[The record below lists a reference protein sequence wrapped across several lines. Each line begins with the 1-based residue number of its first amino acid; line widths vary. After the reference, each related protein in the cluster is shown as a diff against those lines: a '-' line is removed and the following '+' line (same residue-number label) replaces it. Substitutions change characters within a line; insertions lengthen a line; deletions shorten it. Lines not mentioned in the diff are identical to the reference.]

1 MLVFKFGG
9 ASVKDAAGV
18 ANLAHVVQKYAHEQL
33 LIVVSAMGKTTNA
46 LEKLAKA
53 YFNHADD
60 VHELYEEVKQYHYTI
75 MHQLF
80 EDGHPVFDEVNN
92 TFVEIDWMLE
102 DEPVDTYDFIYD
114 QLVSVGELL
123 STRIVN
129 AYLAQTGL
137 NSKWLDVR
145 GYIHTDNTYREG
157 TVDWDKTSANI
168 QAEIPGMLSKNI
180 VVTQGFLG
188 GTSENFTTTLGRE
201 GSDYTASIFAACLQ
215 AQSVTTWKDVP
226 GVLNADPKIF
236 QDTVKFDELSYTEAM
251 EMTYYGATVIHPKTI
266 KPLQNAG
273 IPLLVKP
280 FGNPDAPGTRI
291 CETANQQ
298 FAKAIIIIKQNQ
310 VLVSVSSKDHS
321 FISENI
327 LSKVYQLFA
336 QNQVKINLL
345 QTSALS
351 LSVCFDLV
359 EERFEKLL
367 SQLNQEFNVKYNSA
381 LELITL
387 RHYEP
392 EVLKQLTEGK
402 KVLLEQT
409 SRNTAQV
416 VVAIN

>member
-18 ANLAHVVQKYAHEQL
+18 ANLAHVVQRYATEQL

-53 YFNHADD
+53 YYNQADD
-60 VHELYEEVKQYHYTI
+60 VHELYEEVKQYHYGV
-75 MHQLF
+75 MHDLF
-80 EDGHPVFDEVNN
+80 ETDHSVFDDINN

-129 AYLAQTGL
+129 AYLNQAGL

-157 TVDWDKTSANI
+157 IVDWDKTRDSIGAG
-168 QAEIPGMLSKNI
+168 IPALLAKSI
-180 VVTQGFLG
+180 LVTQGFLG

-215 AQSVTTWKDVP
+215 AKSVTTWKDVP
-226 GVLNADPKIF
+226 GVLNADPKLF
-236 QDTVKFDELSYTEAM
+236 ENTVKFDELSYTEAM
-251 EMTYYGATVIHPKTI
+251 EMTYYGASVIHPKTI

-280 FGNPDAPGTRI
+280 FGDPDAPGTKI
-291 CETANQQ
+291 HQTDNQH
-298 FAKAIIIIKQNQ
+298 FEKAIIIIKQNQ
-310 VLVSVSSKDHS
+310 VLVSVSAKDFS
-321 FISENI
+321 FISENH
-327 LSKVYQLFA
+327 LSHVYQLFA
-336 QNQVKINLL
+336 QNQVKVNVM

-351 LSVCFDLV
+351 LSACFDFV
-359 EERFEKLL
+359 EERFDKLL
-367 SQLNQEFNVKYNSA
+367 GQLKQEFNVKYNNQ
-381 LELITL
+381 LIIITL
-387 RHYEP
+387 RHYEYNL
-392 EVLKQLTEGK
+392 LKELTAGK

-416 VVAIN
+416 VVAQN

>member
-9 ASVKDAAGV
+9 ASVKDAAGII
-18 ANLAHVVQKYAHEQL
+18 NLAHVVRSYTHEQL
-33 LIVVSAMGKTTNA
+33 LVVVSAMGKTTNA

-53 YFNHADD
+53 YYNQADD
-60 VHELYEEVKQYHYTI
+60 VHDLYDEVKQYHYHI
-75 MHQLF
+75 LEQLF
-80 EDGHPVFDEVNN
+80 KSNDPVFDEVAN

-129 AYLAQTGL
+129 AYLNQVGL
-137 NSKWLDVR
+137 TSKWLDVR

-157 TVDWDKTSANI
+157 VVDWTKTRASI
-168 QAEIPGMLSKNI
+168 QQDLPAMLAKSI

-201 GSDYTASIFAACLQ
+201 GSDYTASILAACLQ

-226 GVLNADPKIF
+226 GILNADPKF
-236 QDTVKFDELSYTEAM
+236 FEDTVKFDQLSYTEAM

-280 FGNPDAPGTRI
+280 FNDPDAPGTVI
-291 CETANQQ
+291 GNVENQR
-298 FAKAIIIIKQNQ
+298 FDKAIIIMKQNQ
-310 VLVSVSSKDHS
+310 VLISVSAKDRS
-321 FISENI
+321 FVSEQQ
-327 LSKVYQLFA
+327 LSQVYRIFA
-336 QNQVKINLL
+336 QNQVKVNVM

-351 LSVCFDLV
+351 LSVCFDRA
-359 EERFEKLL
+359 EERFE
-367 SQLNQEFNVKYNSA
+367 QLYNQLKQEFNVKYNAPLS
-381 LELITL
+381 LLTL
-387 RHYEP
+387 RHYKFSLLQQLIEGK
-392 EVLKQLTEGK
+392 EVLLQ
-402 KVLLEQT
+402 QT

-416 VVAIN
+416 VIAG

>member
-9 ASVKDAAGV
+9 ASVKDAAGIK
-18 ANLAHVVQKYAHEQL
+18 NLAEVVKKYSHEQL

-46 LEKLAKA
+46 LEKLTKA
-53 YFNHADD
+53 YYNQADD
-60 VHELYEEVKQYHYTI
+60 AHELYEEIKLYHYTI
-75 MHQLF
+75 LHELF
-80 EDGHPVFDEVNN
+80 DDAHPVFDDIAN

-129 AYLAQTGL
+129 AYLNQTGL
-137 NSKWLDVR
+137 TSKWLDVR

-157 TVDWDKTSANI
+157 VVDWNKTRASI
-168 QAEIPGMLSKNI
+168 QQDIPPMVARSI

-201 GSDYTASIFAACLQ
+201 GSDYTASIFANCLQ

-226 GVLNADPKIF
+226 GVLNADPKF
-236 QDTVKFDELSYTEAM
+236 FTDTIKFDILSYTEAI
-251 EMTYYGATVIHPKTI
+251 EMTYYGASVIHPKTI

-280 FGNPDAPGTRI
+280 FNDPEAPGTI
-291 CETANQQ
+291 IGNTGNQQ
-298 FAKAIIIIKQNQ
+298 FEKAIIILKQNQ
-310 VLVSVSSKDHS
+310 VLVSISAKDYS
-321 FISENI
+321 FISENH
-327 LSKVYQLFA
+327 LSHVYQLFA
-336 QNQVKINLL
+336 QNQVKVNVL

-351 LSVCFDLV
+351 LSVCFDWV
-359 EERFEKLL
+359 EERFAQLL
-367 SQLNQEFNVKYNSA
+367 IQLKQEFNVKYNSD
-381 LELITL
+381 LLLITL
-387 RHYEP
+387 RHYQYSL
-392 EVLKQLTEGK
+392 LKELTDGK
-402 KVLLEQT
+402 KVLLEQI

-416 VVAIN
+416 VITG